1 MTLQELDTTLE
12 DLNQYGLL
20 DMINEAYI
28 GKTPILEEAE
38 KQIGKI
44 REKLTIYNV
53 NNTNPD
59 VLKFNRLMEKQFGM
73 ELFGLKILQTQELN
87 AKTDTIGLR
96 FDHLE
101 DDMSKFVT
109 GNPSSGYRFTP
120 GNKLCVIV
128 QISTGFM
135 CNRHYTDAD
144 IMAILLHEIGHN
156 FADCMYD
163 TMVLYNQ
170 GVLKSTLDSLLAQY
184 TYAQVAE
191 FTDNYYN
198 SKKDLENE
206 TKAQKKRSSRIITF
220 FKGLRS
226 KSDYRNMLFYEMI
239 FRRSKSSAKAA
250 QLWKNDVSD
259 EEKAANR
266 VSELRQSEIFA
277 DKFAAVYGY
286 GDRLATSI
294 YKMSNY
300 AFDDSF
306 RKADKAGGRGKQ
318 YNYQYQLEMLSAL
331 DMEEHPQVIQRVNAI
346 INTLEAEYKK
356 ADIDPKIKEEL
367 LSQITRLKKQIEYE
381 TNEYNKFSKIEKA
394 QATYYAYI
402 NNTCPQATT
411 EEIEARIEKALDDRL
426 AKEEKKMKK

>member
-1 MTLQELDTTLE
+1 MTLQELDNTLE

-53 NNTNPD
+53 NNTSPD

-73 ELFGLKILQTQELN
+73 ELFGLKIIQSPELN

-96 FDHLE
+96 FDHLD
-101 DDMSKFVT
+101 DDMSKFVS
-109 GNPSSGYRFTP
+109 GNPSVGYRFVP
-120 GNKLCVIV
+120 GNKLCVVV
-128 QISTGFM
+128 QINTGFM
-135 CNRHYTDAD
+135 CNKHYTDAD
-144 IMAILLHEIGHN
+144 IMAIILHEIGHN

-163 TMVLYNQ
+163 TLVLYNQ

-198 SKKDLENE
+198 SKKDLEDE
-206 TKAQKKRSSRIITF
+206 TKAQKKRTSRIITF
-220 FKGLRS
+220 FKGLHSKHEYRS
-226 KSDYRNMLFYEMI
+226 VLFWEMI

-250 QLWKNDVSD
+250 QYYKRDVTD

-266 VSELRQSEIFA
+266 VSENRQSEVFA

-286 GDRLATSI
+286 GDRLATAI

-300 AFDDSF
+300 AFDDSY
-306 RKADKAGGRGKQ
+306 RKADKRGGMGRE

-356 ADIDPKIKEEL
+356 KDIDPKIKEEL
-367 LSQITRLKKQIEYE
+367 LKQIKWLKKQMEYE
-381 TNEYNKFSKIEKA
+381 TNEYNKFTKIEKA
-394 QATYYAYI
+394 QATYYAYV

-411 EEIEARIEKALDDRL
+411 DELEARIEKALDDRL
-426 AKEEKKMKK
+426 AQEEKKQKK